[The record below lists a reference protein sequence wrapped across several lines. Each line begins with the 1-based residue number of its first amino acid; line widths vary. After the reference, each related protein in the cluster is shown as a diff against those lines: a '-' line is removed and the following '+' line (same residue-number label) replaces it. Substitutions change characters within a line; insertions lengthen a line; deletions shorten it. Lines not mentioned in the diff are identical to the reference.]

1 MSGNGSESSKNKAS
15 YTTIHHYY
23 RVLKT
28 FFTWCVNEEFL
39 KESPMVKIKFANP
52 KLKIIQPYTNKEIQ
66 NIKATII
73 QRDKVSASFVD
84 QTMEIDPTLL
94 EKVQGENEE
103 FKKLYQEHLD
113 LKHRV
118 EELNKMNFLT
128 PELELEKKT
137 VQKQKLKGKDRMTQI
152 IEQYQASPS

>member
-1 MSGNGSESSKNKAS
+1 
-15 YTTIHHYY
+15 
-23 RVLKT
+23 
-28 FFTWCVNEEFL
+28 
-39 KESPMVKIKFANP
+39 
-52 KLKIIQPYTNKEIQ
+52 
-66 NIKATII
+66 
-73 QRDKVSASFVD
+73 
-84 QTMEIDPTLL
+84 MEIDPTLL

-103 FKKLYQEHLD
+103 FKILYQEHLD

>member
-1 MSGNGSESSKNKAS
+1 
-15 YTTIHHYY
+15 
-23 RVLKT
+23 
-28 FFTWCVNEEFL
+28 
-39 KESPMVKIKFANP
+39 
-52 KLKIIQPYTNKEIQ
+52 
-66 NIKATII
+66 
-73 QRDKVSASFVD
+73 
-84 QTMEIDPTLL
+84 MEIDPTLL

>member
-1 MSGNGSESSKNKAS
+1 
-15 YTTIHHYY
+15 
-23 RVLKT
+23 
-28 FFTWCVNEEFL
+28 
-39 KESPMVKIKFANP
+39 
-52 KLKIIQPYTNKEIQ
+52 
-66 NIKATII
+66 
-73 QRDKVSASFVD
+73 
-84 QTMEIDPTLL
+84 MEIDPTLL

-118 EELNKMNFLT
+118 VELNKMNFLT

>member
-1 MSGNGSESSKNKAS
+1 
-15 YTTIHHYY
+15 
-23 RVLKT
+23 
-28 FFTWCVNEEFL
+28 
-39 KESPMVKIKFANP
+39 
-52 KLKIIQPYTNKEIQ
+52 
-66 NIKATII
+66 
-73 QRDKVSASFVD
+73 
-84 QTMEIDPTLL
+84 MEIDPTLL

-118 EELNKMNFLT
+118 DELNKMNFLT

>member
-1 MSGNGSESSKNKAS
+1 
-15 YTTIHHYY
+15 
-23 RVLKT
+23 
-28 FFTWCVNEEFL
+28 
-39 KESPMVKIKFANP
+39 
-52 KLKIIQPYTNKEIQ
+52 
-66 NIKATII
+66 
-73 QRDKVSASFVD
+73 
-84 QTMEIDPTLL
+84 MEIDPTLL

-118 EELNKMNFLT
+118 EELNKMNFLS